1 MIIRLFHAKIIRLF
15 TQKQKQKMK
24 TRLHKKP
31 AKKTACK
38 YAFDKALLT
47 WRAPEYH
54 QHEKSAWW
62 FIIAGM
68 AAAVLIF
75 YGIKTDGWTFSI
87 AVAVFA
93 AVYYLMHREQPPI
106 VDVKISEA
114 GVKVGHHIFPYSHL
128 KYFWIIY
135 DPPFVKRLYLRET
148 SRFHPE
154 VFISLED
161 TNPAQVR
168 AVLSRHT
175 EELKGKHEPFSDS
188 LVRLFRL

>member
-1 MIIRLFHAKIIRLF
+1 
-15 TQKQKQKMK
+15 MK
-24 TRLHKKP
+24 TKPHKKL
-31 AKKTACK
+31 AKKHINK
-38 YAFDKALLT
+38 HAFDKALLA

-54 QHEKSAWW
+54 QYEKSALW
-62 FIIAGM
+62 FIIAGL

-93 AVYYLMHREQPPI
+93 AVYYLMHREQPPV
-106 VDVKISEA
+106 VDVKISEV

-135 DPPFVKRLYLRET
+135 DPPFVKRLYLREA

-154 VFISLED
+154 VFVSLED
-161 TNPAQVR
+161 TDPAQVR
-168 AVLSRHT
+168 HALSHHT